1 MNKQDLSYKKN
12 DVARLVRH
20 SNRSGSHRNC
30 IKINPHD
37 SIEHELA
44 KFKLCRELI
53 KEGKTILVEARF
65 EGYKGR
71 CDILVLDTGTVY
83 EILKSETLE
92 NLKKKVAKYP
102 PELEIIG
109 VYANTG
115 KEVRIR

>member
-1 MNKQDLSYKKN
+1 
-12 DVARLVRH
+12 
-20 SNRSGSHRNC
+20 HRNC
-30 IKINPHD
+30 IKISPHD

-53 KEGKTILVEARF
+53 KEGKTILTEARF

-83 EILKSETLE
+83 EILRSETVKQLTD
-92 NLKKKVAKYP
+92 KVKKYP

-109 VYANTG
+109 VYADTG